1 MGKKRPPPR
10 QWTMTITSSY
20 HRERDER
27 IARVYELIIPIVSQ
41 LPKLQQKEEI
51 PNEPFIANRHL
62 RTRVQ

>member
-1 MGKKRPPPR
+1 MGKKHPLHGP
-10 QWTMTITSSY
+10 WTVQLTSSY

-41 LPKLQQKEEI
+41 PTHPYQKEET
-51 PNEPFIANRHL
+51 PNDTLIADRPL

>member
-1 MGKKRPPPR
+1 MGKKHPLHRP
-10 QWTMTITSSY
+10 WTVQLTSSY

-41 LPKLQQKEEI
+41 PPHPYQKEET
-51 PNEPFIANRHL
+51 PNDTLIADCPL